1 MRRGGTIKII
11 GNQIG
16 TLNRTTATR
25 RRGYGPTQPDGSGKK
40 QVPIKRHVVKLSPY
54 IVKSDEYYDYMSNG
68 VKKVKDVSMDKFEF
82 KSSKYKQ
89 LRKNIAI
96 NIKKIRSD
104 KGLNC
109 EDLAQEARMTRQYI
123 GQIEKEKKNITIE
136 KLCDIASA
144 LEVDVGFLISKAP
157 FSKSEQYIHLL
168 VTEIRKLSP
177 RKQIDLCVEIINKL
191 NNKECNEA

>member
-1 MRRGGTIKII
+1 MRKEKMRRGGTIKIT

-25 RRGYGPTQPDGSGKK
+25 RRGYGPTQPDGAGKK
-40 QVPIKRHVVKLSPY
+40 QVPIKRHAVKLSPY

-96 NIKKIRSD
+96 NIKKR
-104 KGLNC
+104 
-109 EDLAQEARMTRQYI
+109 
-123 GQIEKEKKNITIE
+123 
-136 KLCDIASA
+136 
-144 LEVDVGFLISKAP
+144 
-157 FSKSEQYIHLL
+157 
-168 VTEIRKLSP
+168 
-177 RKQIDLCVEIINKL
+177 
-191 NNKECNEA
+191 